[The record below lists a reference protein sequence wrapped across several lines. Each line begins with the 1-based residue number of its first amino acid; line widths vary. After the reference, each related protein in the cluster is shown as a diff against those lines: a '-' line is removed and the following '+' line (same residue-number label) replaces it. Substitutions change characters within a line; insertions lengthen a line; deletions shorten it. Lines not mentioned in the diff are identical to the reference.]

1 MSQPAA
7 LSGAMV
13 FRSPTFDRADEAP
26 SVSFA
31 GGAGSSAVL
40 LAEFAVVLLRL
51 SAIAVLTTP
60 LLVVWLTR

>member
-1 MSQPAA
+1 MMLQ
-7 LSGAMV
+7 
-13 FRSPTFDRADEAP
+13 SPTFDRADEAP

-40 LAEFAVVLLRL
+40 LIEFAVVLLRL
-51 SAIAVLTTP
+51 SAIAVLGTP